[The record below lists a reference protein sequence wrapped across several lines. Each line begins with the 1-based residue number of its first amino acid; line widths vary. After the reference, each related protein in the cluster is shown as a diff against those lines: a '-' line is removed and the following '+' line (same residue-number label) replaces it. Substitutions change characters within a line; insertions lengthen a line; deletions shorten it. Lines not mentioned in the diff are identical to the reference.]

1 MTNNTT
7 NGMSAEEIK
16 KTLECCTRL
25 GCSDNETAD
34 CPLKA
39 FEDCSTRL
47 ATNTLAYVTYLEE
60 SGEQQKAEIER
71 LKKVQRKQGVTI
83 ADMRGNV
90 YELIDTID
98 NLKKCSEFQA
108 DNIRECLDTI
118 ERKVIEMM
126 NEDSKDKRVEL
137 KFDIQGEIEAVSLLL
152 GKTKS

>member
-1 MTNNTT
+1 MSKRYTMT
-7 NGMSAEEIK
+7 ADEIK
-16 KTLECCTRL
+16 NALKCCTRL

-34 CPLKA
+34 CPLKP
-39 FEDCSTRL
+39 FEDCSTLL
-47 ATNTLAYVTYLEE
+47 AINTLAYVTRLEE
-60 SGEQQKAEIER
+60 SSDQQKAEIEK

-90 YELIDTID
+90 YELVDTID

-137 KFDIQGEIEAVSLLL
+137 KFDIQGEIEAMSLLL
-152 GKTKS
+152 NKPKS